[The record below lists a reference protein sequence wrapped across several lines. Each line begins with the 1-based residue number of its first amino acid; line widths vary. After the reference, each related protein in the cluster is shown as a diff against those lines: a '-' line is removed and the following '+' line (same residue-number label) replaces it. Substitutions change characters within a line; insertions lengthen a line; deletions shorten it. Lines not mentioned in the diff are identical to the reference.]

1 MTNRETRK
9 EQYEDALFA
18 LLMDEMAQE
27 DGEELLRL
35 NEQLKQDPGAAV
47 PEAVQRRCE
56 KVIGTAFSRRQF
68 RATGRRTVR
77 WLGRL
82 LLAAIL
88 GVLLFT
94 AAFAVSEDV
103 RVATLNVLIEV
114 MNDHTKITFEDT
126 YSESTETPT
135 EINPGLEYH
144 YNIALEWI
152 PEGFELNSGNF
163 DEDSSSGYVSY
174 LSPQDGM
181 IVVSVTPYSAG
192 LVVSLDTEDCTKRD
206 VEVHGHPASLY
217 IANESKVEN
226 AYHQFGMTN
235 IWSDMIIYWI
245 DQEAGVMVDISATN
259 LTEEEMI
266 RLAEGVHWRGSSDLE
281 YHYNIALEWIPEGFE
296 LDSGNYE
303 ENGTGDYVSY
313 LSPQDGLIEVGV
325 TPYSTG
331 LTKSVNT
338 EGCTKQEVTV
348 QGHSA
353 TLYIT
358 NEDMLESR
366 YHQYGMTNIWS
377 QMMIY
382 WMDEELQVIVQV
394 DATNLTKEEMIRLAE
409 GVHWRGSSDLE
420 YHYNIALEWIPEGF
434 ELESGDYEENGTSDY
449 VSYLSPQDGMIVVSV
464 TPYSTGLTG
473 SLSTEDCE
481 KKDVTV
487 QNHLATLYI
496 TNDDMLE
503 RRYHQIGLT
512 NIWSDMMMYWIDQ
525 DAGVIVDISAT
536 NLTEEEMV
544 RLAEGVHWLRAPI

>member
-94 AAFAVSEDV
+94 AAFALSEDV
-103 RVATLNVLIEV
+103 RVATLNAVLEV
-114 MNDHTKITFEDT
+114 MDDRTRITFEEAPSGAGQSDASNQADT
-126 YSESTETPT
+126 AS
-135 EINPGLEYH
+135 GLEYH

-152 PEGFELNSGNF
+152 PEGFELDSGNYKENGTS
-163 DEDSSSGYVSY
+163 DYVIY
-174 LSPQDGM
+174 HSPQDGM
-181 IVVSVTPYSAG
+181 INVSVTPYSTG
-192 LVVSLDTEDCTKRD
+192 LVVNLDTEDCTKRD

-266 RLAEGVHWRGSSDLE
+266 RLAEGVHCRGSSDLE

-296 LDSGNYE
+296 LDSG
-303 ENGTGDYVSY
+303 
-313 LSPQDGLIEVGV
+313 
-325 TPYSTG
+325 
-331 LTKSVNT
+331 
-338 EGCTKQEVTV
+338 
-348 QGHSA
+348 
-353 TLYIT
+353 
-358 NEDMLESR
+358 
-366 YHQYGMTNIWS
+366 
-377 QMMIY
+377 
-382 WMDEELQVIVQV
+382 
-394 DATNLTKEEMIRLAE
+394 
-409 GVHWRGSSDLE
+409 
-420 YHYNIALEWIPEGF
+420 
-434 ELESGDYEENGTSDY
+434 DYEENGMGDY
-449 VSYLSPQDGMIVVSV
+449 VIYLSPQDGMIEVGI
-464 TPYSTGLTG
+464 TPYSTGFGG
-473 SLSTEDCE
+473 SLNTEDCTRREITVNNHPAALYVTNESMME
-481 KKDVTV
+481 KRYY
-487 QNHLATLYI
+487 QNGMTH
-496 TNDDMLE
+496 
-503 RRYHQIGLT
+503 
-512 NIWSDMMMYWIDQ
+512 IWSDMMIYWIDQ
-525 DAGVIVDISAT
+525 DVGVIVDIFAT
-536 NLTEEEMV
+536 NLTEEEMI

>member
-1 MTNRETRK
+1 MANRETRK

-27 DGEELLRL
+27 DGKELLRL

-56 KVIGTAFSRRQF
+56 RVIGTAFSRRQF
-68 RATGRRTVR
+68 RSTGRRTAR
-77 WLGRL
+77 WIGRL

-235 IWSDMIIYWI
+235 IWSDLIMYWI

-296 LDSGNYE
+296 LESGDFE
-303 ENGTGDYVSY
+303 ENGTCDY
-313 LSPQDGLIEVGV
+313 I
-325 TPYSTG
+325 
-331 LTKSVNT
+331 
-338 EGCTKQEVTV
+338 
-348 QGHSA
+348 
-353 TLYIT
+353 
-358 NEDMLESR
+358 
-366 YHQYGMTNIWS
+366 
-377 QMMIY
+377 IY
-382 WMDEELQVIVQV
+382 
-394 DATNLTKEEMIRLAE
+394 R
-409 GVHWRGSSDLE
+409 
-420 YHYNIALEWIPEGF
+420 
-434 ELESGDYEENGTSDY
+434 
-449 VSYLSPQDGMIVVSV
+449 SPQDGMINVSV
-464 TPYSTGLTG
+464 TPHSPGLV
-473 SLSTEDCE
+473 SNINTEGYTKQDI
-481 KKDVTV
+481 TV
-487 QNHLATLYI
+487 NGHPANLY
-496 TNDDMLE
+496 TSNEDMLE
-503 RRYHQIGLT
+503 MRYHQNGFP
-512 NIWSDMMMYWIDQ
+512 NIWSDMMIFWMDQ
-525 DAGVIVDISAT
+525 DAGANVQINAT
-536 NLTEEEMV
+536 NLTEEEMI

>member
-18 LLMDEMAQE
+18 LLMDDMAQE

-35 NEQLKQDPGAAV
+35 NEQLKQDPGATV

-56 KVIGTAFSRRQF
+56 RVIGTAFSRRQF
-68 RATGRRTVR
+68 RATGRRTAR

-94 AAFAVSEDV
+94 AAFAFSEDV
-103 RVATLNVLIEV
+103 RVATLNAVLEV
-114 MNDHTKITFEDT
+114 MDDRTRITFEEAPSGAGQADT
-126 YSESTETPT
+126 ANQTDTASD
-135 EINPGLEYH
+135 LEYY

-152 PEGFELNSGNF
+152 PEGFELDSGNYKENGTS
-163 DEDSSSGYVSY
+163 DYVIY
-174 LSPQDGM
+174 RSPQDGM
-181 IVVSVTPYSAG
+181 IEVCVTPYSAE
-192 LVVSLDTEDCTKRD
+192 LVSSLNTEDCAKQ
-206 VEVHGHPASLY
+206 EVTVNGHPATLY
-217 IANESKVEN
+217 TTNEDMLVRR
-226 AYHQFGMTN
+226 YHQNGLTN

-259 LTEEEMI
+259 LTE
-266 RLAEGVHWRGSSDLE
+266 
-281 YHYNIALEWIPEGFE
+281 
-296 LDSGNYE
+296 
-303 ENGTGDYVSY
+303 
-313 LSPQDGLIEVGV
+313 
-325 TPYSTG
+325 
-331 LTKSVNT
+331 
-338 EGCTKQEVTV
+338 
-348 QGHSA
+348 
-353 TLYIT
+353 
-358 NEDMLESR
+358 
-366 YHQYGMTNIWS
+366 
-377 QMMIY
+377 
-382 WMDEELQVIVQV
+382 
-394 DATNLTKEEMIRLAE
+394 EEMIRLAE

-536 NLTEEEMV
+536 NLTEEEMI
-544 RLAEGVHWLRAPI
+544 RLAEGIHWLRAPL

>member
-1 MTNRETRK
+1 MANRETRK

-27 DGEELLRL
+27 NGEELLRL

-68 RATGRRTVR
+68 RATGRRTAR
-77 WLGRL
+77 WLSRL

-94 AAFAVSEDV
+94 AAFAFSEDV
-103 RVATLNVLIEV
+103 RVATLNAVLEV
-114 MNDHTKITFEDT
+114 MDDRTRITFEEAPSGAGQSDASNQADT
-126 YSESTETPT
+126 AS
-135 EINPGLEYH
+135 GLEYH

-152 PEGFELNSGNF
+152 PEGFELDSGNYKENGTS
-163 DEDSSSGYVSY
+163 DYAIY
-174 LSPQDGM
+174 HSPQDGM
-181 IVVSVTPYSAG
+181 INVSVTPYSTG
-192 LVVSLDTEDCTKRD
+192 LVVNLDTEDCTKRD

-296 LDSGNYE
+296 LESGDFE
-303 ENGTGDYVSY
+303 ENGTCDY
-313 LSPQDGLIEVGV
+313 I
-325 TPYSTG
+325 
-331 LTKSVNT
+331 
-338 EGCTKQEVTV
+338 
-348 QGHSA
+348 
-353 TLYIT
+353 
-358 NEDMLESR
+358 
-366 YHQYGMTNIWS
+366 
-377 QMMIY
+377 IY
-382 WMDEELQVIVQV
+382 
-394 DATNLTKEEMIRLAE
+394 R
-409 GVHWRGSSDLE
+409 
-420 YHYNIALEWIPEGF
+420 
-434 ELESGDYEENGTSDY
+434 
-449 VSYLSPQDGMIVVSV
+449 SPQDGMINVSV
-464 TPYSTGLTG
+464 TPHSPGLV
-473 SLSTEDCE
+473 SNINTEGYTKQDI
-481 KKDVTV
+481 TV
-487 QNHLATLYI
+487 NGHPATLYT

-503 RRYHQIGLT
+503 RRYHQNGFP
-512 NIWSDMMMYWIDQ
+512 NIWSDLMIFWMDQ
-525 DAGVIVDISAT
+525 DAGANVQINAT
-536 NLTEEEMV
+536 NLTEEEMI

>member
-47 PEAVQRRCE
+47 PEAVQRRC
-56 KVIGTAFSRRQF
+56 KRVIGTAFSRRQF
-68 RATGRRTVR
+68 RATGRRTAR

-94 AAFAVSEDV
+94 VAFALSENV

-114 MNDHTKITFEDT
+114 MNDHTKITFENT

-135 EINPGLEYH
+135 EINPG
-144 YNIALEWI
+144 
-152 PEGFELNSGNF
+152 
-163 DEDSSSGYVSY
+163 
-174 LSPQDGM
+174 
-181 IVVSVTPYSAG
+181 
-192 LVVSLDTEDCTKRD
+192 
-206 VEVHGHPASLY
+206 
-217 IANESKVEN
+217 
-226 AYHQFGMTN
+226 
-235 IWSDMIIYWI
+235 
-245 DQEAGVMVDISATN
+245 
-259 LTEEEMI
+259 
-266 RLAEGVHWRGSSDLE
+266 LE

-382 WMDEELQVIVQV
+382 WLDEELQVIVQV
-394 DATNLTKEEMIRLAE
+394 DATNLTEEEMIRLAE

-434 ELESGDYEENGTSDY
+434 ELESGDFEENGTCDFIIY
-449 VSYLSPQDGMIVVSV
+449 RSPQDGMINVSV
-464 TPYSTGLTG
+464 TPHSPGLV
-473 SLSTEDCE
+473 SNINTEGYTKQDI
-481 KKDVTV
+481 TV
-487 QNHLATLYI
+487 NGHPATLYT
-496 TNDDMLE
+496 TNEDMLE
-503 RRYHQIGLT
+503 MRYHQNGFP
-512 NIWSDMMMYWIDQ
+512 NIWSDLMIFWMDQ
-525 DAGVIVDISAT
+525 DAGANVQINAT
-536 NLTEEEMV
+536 NLTEEEMI

>member
-1 MTNRETRK
+1 MANRETRK

-94 AAFAVSEDV
+94 AAFALSEDV
-103 RVATLNVLIEV
+103 RVATLNAVLEV
-114 MNDHTKITFEDT
+114 MDDRTRITFEEAPSGAGQFDASNQADT
-126 YSESTETPT
+126 AS
-135 EINPGLEYH
+135 GLEYH

-152 PEGFELNSGNF
+152 PEGFELDSGNYKENGTS
-163 DEDSSSGYVSY
+163 DYVIY
-174 LSPQDGM
+174 RSPQDGM
-181 IVVSVTPYSAG
+181 IEVCVTPYSAE
-192 LVVSLDTEDCTKRD
+192 LVSSLNTEDCAKQ
-206 VEVHGHPASLY
+206 EVTVNGHPATLY
-217 IANESKVEN
+217 TTNEDMLVRR
-226 AYHQFGMTN
+226 YHQNGLTN

-259 LTEEEMI
+259 LTEEEML
-266 RLAEGVHWRGSSDLE
+266 RLAEGVHWRGSSGLE

-296 LDSGNYE
+296 LDCGHFRE
-303 ENGTGDYVSY
+303 EGTSDYVSY
-313 LSPQDGLIEVGV
+313 VNSQNGVIDIRV

-331 LTKSVNT
+331 LVSSLNT
-338 EGCTKQEVTV
+338 EGCVKKDVTV
-348 QGHSA
+348 QNHPA
-353 TLYIT
+353 MLYIT
-358 NEDMLESR
+358 SEDMLETR
-366 YHQYGMTNIWS
+366 YYQYGVTNIWS

-394 DATNLTKEEMIRLAE
+394 DATNLT
-409 GVHWRGSSDLE
+409 
-420 YHYNIALEWIPEGF
+420 
-434 ELESGDYEENGTSDY
+434 
-449 VSYLSPQDGMIVVSV
+449 
-464 TPYSTGLTG
+464 
-473 SLSTEDCE
+473 
-481 KKDVTV
+481 
-487 QNHLATLYI
+487 
-496 TNDDMLE
+496 
-503 RRYHQIGLT
+503 
-512 NIWSDMMMYWIDQ
+512 
-525 DAGVIVDISAT
+525 
-536 NLTEEEMV
+536 EEEMV